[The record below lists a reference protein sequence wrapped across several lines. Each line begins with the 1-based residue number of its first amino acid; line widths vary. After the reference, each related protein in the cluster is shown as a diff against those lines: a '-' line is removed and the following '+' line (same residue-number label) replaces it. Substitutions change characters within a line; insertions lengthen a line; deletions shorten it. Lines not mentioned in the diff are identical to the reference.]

1 MNCRS
6 AEPLVLAERDGVLT
20 PAQHA
25 ELAQHLATCAGC
37 RQFRAE
43 LAAALETVRAEAHA
57 VPLPDIDAEWR
68 AVQAKINDRAASDPA
83 AASLAKKRRLA
94 PVVWISAPLAAA
106 AAVALALFVQRPV
119 PMPAATSE
127 GVIAAR
133 ADFVEVADPKATPIV
148 YTDKESGWLVV
159 WAESPDT
166 ARASS

>member
-6 AEPLVLAERDGVLT
+6 AEPLLLAERDGVLT

-25 ELAQHLATCAGC
+25 ELAQHVAACASC
-37 RQFRAE
+37 RQFRAD
-43 LAAALETVRAEAHA
+43 LAAALEGVRTEAHA
-57 VPLPDIDAEWR
+57 VALPDVDAEWR
-68 AVQAKINDRAASDPA
+68 GVQAKINGGAVGEQTAAPR
-83 AASLAKKRRLA
+83 KKRRLA
-94 PVVWISAPLAAA
+94 PVVWLSAPLAAA

-119 PMPAATSE
+119 PVPTTTSE

-159 WAESPDT
+159 WAESAEP
-166 ARASS
+166 AHASS